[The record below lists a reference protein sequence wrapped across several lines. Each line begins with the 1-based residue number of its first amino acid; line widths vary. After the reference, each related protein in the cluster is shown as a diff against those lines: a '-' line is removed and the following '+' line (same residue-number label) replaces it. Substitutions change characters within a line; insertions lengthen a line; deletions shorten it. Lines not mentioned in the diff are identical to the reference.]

1 MTGFLLPVFFILLV
15 RGLKMNNKVDDVL
28 FSLLKAKENIVNNSN
43 ININDNTY
51 KNVITGLDNIITDYT
66 INNKM
71 SNKEILDCAL
81 SLYER
86 KPKNNFFAK
95 LNNIRPKKIIEN
107 IKNKINENHK
117 KKEFKEQYEKE
128 LVDLV
133 KERLKTMINEDRKN
147 KDKTKDDME
156 KDLKSDKEK
165 IFVNNG
171 IIDISNNEVP
181 EKYLK
186 SIPIYNKDIA
196 EIIDTSKVGNFI
208 FKDDDNYCVYRHI
221 DNENKNKN
229 ISIVKFN
236 NMGQAVMYAIDDKL
250 SEKEVK
256 TNFEK
261 YKNNYGNLASYIDDK
276 RGLTNVKTNI
286 VNNIKI

>member
-1 MTGFLLPVFFILLV
+1 
-15 RGLKMNNKVDDVL
+15 MNNKVDNVL
-28 FSLLKAKENIVNNSN
+28 FSLLKAKESIVNNSS
-43 ININDNTY
+43 IDVTDNTY
-51 KNVITGLDNIITDYT
+51 KNVITGLDNLITDYT

-86 KPKNNFFAK
+86 TPKNNFLDK

-117 KKEFKEQYEKE
+117 KKEIKEKYEKE
-128 LVDLV
+128 IVDLV

-147 KDKTKDDME
+147 NDKTKDDME

-165 IFVNNG
+165 VFVNNG

-181 EKYLK
+181 EKDLK

-208 FKDDDNYCVYRHI
+208 FKDDDFYCVYRHI
-221 DNENKNKN
+221 DNENKNEN
-229 ISIVKFN
+229 ISNSNIVKFN
-236 NMGQAVMYAIDDKL
+236 NLGQAVMYAIDDKL

-256 TNFEK
+256 TNFDK
-261 YKNNYGNLASYIDDK
+261 YKNDYGNLASYINDK
-276 RGLTNVKTNI
+276 RGLANGKTNI

>member
-1 MTGFLLPVFFILLV
+1 
-15 RGLKMNNKVDDVL
+15 MNNKVDDVL

>member
-1 MTGFLLPVFFILLV
+1 
-15 RGLKMNNKVDDVL
+15 MNNKVDDVL
-28 FSLLKAKENIVNNSN
+28 FFLLKAKENIVNNSN

-86 KPKNNFFAK
+86 KPKKNFFTK

-133 KERLKTMINEDRKN
+133 KERLKTMIDEDRKN
-147 KDKTKDDME
+147 KDKTKDDIE
-156 KDLKSDKEK
+156 KDLKPDKEK
-165 IFVNNG
+165 VFVNNG

-181 EKYLK
+181 EKDLK
-186 SIPIYNKDIA
+186 SIPIYNKDIV

-229 ISIVKFN
+229 ISNSNIVKFN
-236 NMGQAVMYAIDDKL
+236 NMGQAVIYAIDDKL

>member
-1 MTGFLLPVFFILLV
+1 
-15 RGLKMNNKVDDVL
+15 MNNKVDDVL

-229 ISIVKFN
+229 ISNSNIVKFN